1 MEAKVIHLRESFLG
15 YFHQI
20 HLIRTQV
27 HTVFHYNKFYQSN
40 RMYFPF
46 VIKIENIKM
55 ENFVSLVVE
64 ELYGA
69 NPSIVARA
77 MVGHDWMQ
85 LATI

>member
-1 MEAKVIHLRESFLG
+1 
-15 YFHQI
+15 
-20 HLIRTQV
+20 
-27 HTVFHYNKFYQSN
+27 
-40 RMYFPF
+40 MYFPF